1 MVNHQI
7 DLTSYHTD
15 TKSFT
20 SLLSKHQLSNSP
32 TKLDL
37 KELFKRIIGGN
48 HRGFGN
54 LLTRKNLNKI
64 KDCFP
69 PSVILTMVWSTVN
82 QPAPHRTVLVSQTD
96 VSVFGELE
104 MSLKNLLLKQIGS
117 FFLRSEIQIL
127 KAKPSSRKEPAS
139 NWCCKAVIFHS
150 PGSK

>member
-1 MVNHQI
+1 M
-7 DLTSYHTD
+7 
-15 TKSFT
+15 
-20 SLLSKHQLSNSP
+20 SNSP

-82 QPAPHRTVLVSQTD
+82 QPAPHSTVLVSQLGSWVGFGRQTD

-117 FFLRSEIQIL
+117 FF
-127 KAKPSSRKEPAS
+127 
-139 NWCCKAVIFHS
+139 
-150 PGSK
+150 